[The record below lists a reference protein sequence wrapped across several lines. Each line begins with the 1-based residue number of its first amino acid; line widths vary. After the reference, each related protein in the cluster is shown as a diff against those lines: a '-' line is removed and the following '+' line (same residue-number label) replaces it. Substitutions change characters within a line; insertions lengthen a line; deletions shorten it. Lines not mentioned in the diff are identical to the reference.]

1 MLVFFCLLCDMMRGQ
16 GWFIMRQMSELKR
29 LYLNLYA
36 HNENAINHYDLLSQ
50 MIDKFKAER
59 SRALKQ
65 LDKND
70 ASWYYSNKMIGM
82 TLYTDLFAGNFKK
95 LVKKIP
101 YLQDLGITYVH
112 LMPLL
117 KPRDGENDGG
127 YAVEDYRNVDPR
139 LGTLDDFMILLKAFA
154 KADIKV
160 CIDYVLNH
168 VAIEHNWAQ
177 EALLGNKEAQARFF
191 MYDDRKIP
199 DLYDETVPEVLPDK
213 CPGNFTYIK
222 QIDKYVFTSF
232 SDFQWDLNFTNP
244 EVFHEVVEVMLY
256 LANLGVNMLRLDAIP
271 FMWKELNTSCRNL
284 DPIHDLLR
292 MIYLIKQE
300 VAPSLSLLG
309 EAIVEPEQIVKYFG
323 SEKSTECEIM
333 YNANLMV
340 DIYHTF
346 ATRDVRLLTIDTNRF
361 QIPSKGTW
369 MNYVRC
375 HDDIGWGF
383 NEQAI
388 SAMGFDPFQ
397 HKQFLI
403 RFYGQR
409 FPGSF
414 AMGEDYQFNPKTL
427 DARTNG
433 TLASLLGLE
442 SALNKK
448 ETYKI
453 EEAIRRINLAHALIL
468 TYRGIPLIYSGDE
481 IANINDQS
489 YKEDVTKV
497 NEGRW
502 VHRPIMDWK
511 KAERRLIANTIENKA
526 FKELQRM
533 IVLRKKN
540 KYLHGQVNQ
549 FALDSYNPHVYILVR
564 ELKGKTFMA
573 FFNFSE
579 YPQKVSVSHV
589 RQFATG
595 KYYEC
600 HLQGRVLNMDH
611 EWFDLSPYEVIWAE
625 AIES

>member
-1 MLVFFCLLCDMMRGQ
+1 MKTL
-16 GWFIMRQMSELKR
+16 SELKR
-29 LYLNLYA
+29 IYLSLYQ
-36 HNENAINHYDLLSQ
+36 HNHHVDDHFETLLS
-50 MIDKFKAER
+50 MIEQHKKER
-59 SRALKQ
+59 SRTLK
-65 LDKND
+65 LMDKSEAD
-70 ASWYYSNKMIGM
+70 WYFSNKMVGM

-95 LVKKIP
+95 LMKKIP
-101 YLQDLGITYVH
+101 YLQELGITYVH

-117 KPRDGENDGG
+117 KPREGENDGG

-139 LGTLDDFMILLKAFA
+139 LGTLEEFSALLKAFA

-168 VAIEHNWAQ
+168 VAIEHAWAQ
-177 EALLGNKEAQARFF
+177 QALSGDPEAQSRFF
-191 MYDDRKIP
+191 MYDDRIIP
-199 DLYDETVPEVLPDK
+199 DQFDETVPEVLPDK
-213 CPGNFTYIK
+213 CPGNFTYVESI
-222 QIDKYVFTSF
+222 QKYVFTSF
-232 SDFQWDLNFTNP
+232 SSFQWDLNFTNP
-244 EVFHEVVEVMLY
+244 VVFHEVVDVLLY
-256 LANLGVNMLRLDAIP
+256 LANLGVNMIRLDAIP
-271 FMWKELNTSCRNL
+271 FMWKELNTTCRNL

-323 SEKSTECEIM
+323 SERKSECEIM

-346 ATRDVRLLTIDTNRF
+346 ATRDTRLITIDTNRF
-361 QIPSKGTW
+361 QIPSRGSW

-383 NEQAI
+383 NEKAI
-388 SAMGFDPFQ
+388 MAMGFDPFQ

-414 AMGEDYQFNPKTL
+414 AKGEDYQFNPKTL

-442 SALNKK
+442 SALDKK

-468 TYRGIPLIYSGDE
+468 SYRGIPLIYAGDE
-481 IANINDQS
+481 IAQLNDQS
-489 YKEDVTKV
+489 YLDDPAKK

-511 KAERRLIANTIENKA
+511 KAERRLVANSVESKVY
-526 FKELQRM
+526 KELQRM
-533 IVLRKKN
+533 ISLRKKIRF
-540 KYLHGQVNQ
+540 LHAQVNQ
-549 FALDSYNPHVYILVR
+549 FALDVFNPHVYVLVR
-564 ELKGKTFMA
+564 ELKGKTFLA

-579 YPQKVSVSHV
+579 YPQKVQVSHI

-595 KYYEC
+595 QLYEC
-600 HLQGRVLNMDH
+600 HLQGRELNMDH
-611 EWFDLSPYEVIWAE
+611 ETFDLSPYEVIWAE
-625 AIES
+625 SIEV